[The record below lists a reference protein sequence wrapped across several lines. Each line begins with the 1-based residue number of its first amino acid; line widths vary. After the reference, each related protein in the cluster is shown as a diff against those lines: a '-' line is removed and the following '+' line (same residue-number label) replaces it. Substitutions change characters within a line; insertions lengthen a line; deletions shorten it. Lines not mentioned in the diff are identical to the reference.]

1 MIIADILRELTLGE
15 KASLCSG
22 EGSWD
27 TKALSRLNIP
37 SIHMTDG
44 PCGVRNQKRGQS
56 KADPATCFPA
66 PCLLACSFDP
76 ELLAMVGSAIGEEC
90 RAIGVHLLL
99 APGVNLK
106 RSPLGGR
113 NFEYFSEDPLLT
125 GMCAAGYI
133 RGVQT
138 QGVGA
143 VLKHFALNNQENWRL
158 VSNSIVDEATMREL
172 YLRPFEIAV
181 KSAKPAAVM
190 TSYNRVNGIYAS
202 EHSALLTGVL
212 RDEWGYEGLVV
223 SDWGAVNDRVAGLRA
238 GMDFEMPGSA
248 AVNDPRILKAVQTGE
263 LSSATLDTAVERIL
277 TLVERLS
284 QSAPCTKQ
292 FDINAHHALARRA
305 AAESVVLLENNG
317 LLPLSKTPAII
328 GRLAEEPHFQGS
340 GSAHV
345 NPTEQDNFLA
355 ACHQAGLVPSYA
367 PGWAS
372 GGHEDENPAL
382 LRQATGLARNSENV
396 VLFLGTEASDESE
409 GFDRKDFQLSNAQQ
423 QLARAVIEANR
434 NTVVVVQAGGV
445 VDLACAEGASA
456 VLYAYL
462 SGQSGGAAL
471 YDLIFGEVSPSGKLP
486 ETFPLRLEDTPC
498 YDSFGLRDTF
508 YTEKTAMGYRFYN
521 AVNKNVRWPF
531 GHGLTYSDF
540 ELKDV
545 KAITQNASI
554 TVSGVLQNIGNTMAA
569 QTVQVY
575 ASEPGTEV
583 HALCGFIKLKL
594 RPNEK
599 RTFSVNFP
607 YRQMAHFDAV
617 ARRFVLDAGNCHIQ
631 VGFSSRDI
639 QHACTLYCE
648 RWTGDQL
655 IAALVPTEARID
667 NTRFHPNSTVQDLL
681 DTDIGKMLFS
691 KLSKELEEERKRGE
705 IDDNFYHMYLA
716 QIRQYPLRTFVLA
729 THGKFTWHM
738 LSRLLTLLDEPSPD
752 MNEAAALLQTI
763 RVI

>member
-1 MIIADILRELTLGE
+1 
-15 KASLCSG
+15 
-22 EGSWD
+22 
-27 TKALSRLNIP
+27 
-37 SIHMTDG
+37 MTDG

-113 NFEYFSEDPLLT
+113 NFEYFSEDPLLA
-125 GMCAAGYI
+125 GMCAAVSSA
-133 RGVQT
+133 RPEPRSRSSSQ
-138 QGVGA
+138 
-143 VLKHFALNNQENWRL
+143 HFALNNQENWRL

-181 KSAKPAAVM
+181 KSANRAVM

-345 NPTEQDNFLA
+345 NQRNRTIFLLRVTKLGL
-355 ACHQAGLVPSYA
+355 CRLMRPAGHLADPEA
-367 PGWAS
+367 
-372 GGHEDENPAL
+372 ENPAI
-382 LRQATGLARNSENV
+382 LRQATELARNSESV

-445 VDLACAEGASA
+445 VDLACAEDASA
-456 VLYAYL
+456 ILYAYL
-462 SGQSGGAAL
+462 SGQAGGAAL

-508 YTEKTAMGYRFYN
+508 YTEKTAMGYRYYN

-545 KAITQNASI
+545 TAITQNASI
-554 TVSGVLQNIGNTMAA
+554 TVSGVLQNIGNTMA
-569 QTVQVY
+569 
-575 ASEPGTEV
+575 
-583 HALCGFIKLKL
+583 LK
-594 RPNEK
+594 
-599 RTFSVNFP
+599 P
-607 YRQMAHFDAV
+607 YRSMHLSPAQKFM
-617 ARRFVLDAGNCHIQ
+617 RFA
-631 VGFSSRDI
+631 
-639 QHACTLYCE
+639 
-648 RWTGDQL
+648 
-655 IAALVPTEARID
+655 
-667 NTRFHPNSTVQDLL
+667 DLL
-681 DTDIGKMLFS
+681 S
-691 KLSKELEEERKRGE
+691 
-705 IDDNFYHMYLA
+705 
-716 QIRQYPLRTFVLA
+716 
-729 THGKFTWHM
+729 
-738 LSRLLTLLDEPSPD
+738 
-752 MNEAAALLQTI
+752 
-763 RVI
+763 